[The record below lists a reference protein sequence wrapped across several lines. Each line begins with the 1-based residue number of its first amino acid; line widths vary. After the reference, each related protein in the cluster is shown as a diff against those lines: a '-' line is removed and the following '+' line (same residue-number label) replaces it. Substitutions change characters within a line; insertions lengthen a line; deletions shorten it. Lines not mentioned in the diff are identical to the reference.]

1 MSHCCYDFD
10 TEINRRG
17 TGAMKTD
24 ALSTFFGRSDIEGL
38 WIADMDFAVSPEITA
53 ALARRFSHAIY
64 GYTAVPES
72 YWESIIYWLDR
83 RHDWRVKR
91 EELIYV
97 NGVVKGIGF
106 LLNYFTRPAD
116 KILIQP
122 PVYHPFR
129 MLIEGN
135 GRSCVTSPLRRTAD
149 GYEMD
154 LDDLEEKFRTE
165 RPVAMILC
173 NPHNPVGIQW
183 SREVLARV
191 ASLARQYGVK
201 VISDEIHG
209 DLVLYGK
216 PHIPFLEASPEARE
230 VGIALGAPSK
240 TFNIPG
246 LSSSWIVISDPAL
259 REGFFKWMECNE
271 FSEPTFV
278 ATIATETAYRHG
290 EPWLEAATAY
300 IEDNIAFVEEFCA
313 RHIPGIIP
321 VRPQASFLVWLDC
334 RDLCL
339 SHDELVSLFVDN
351 AHLALNDGAMF
362 GAEGSGYMRFN
373 VASPRHVVERC
384 LRSLAKAIATVCPDK
399 QLSLELA
406 GY

>member
-1 MSHCCYDFD
+1 M
-10 TEINRRG
+10 G
-17 TGAMKTD
+17 
-24 ALSTFFGRSDIEGL
+24 
-38 WIADMDFAVSPEITA
+38 
-53 ALARRFSHAIY
+53 
-64 GYTAVPES
+64 
-72 YWESIIYWLDR
+72 
-83 RHDWRVKR
+83 R

-106 LLNYFTRPAD
+106 LINYFTRPGD

-129 MLIEGN
+129 NLVEGN
-135 GRSCVTSPLRRTAD
+135 GRVCVTSPLSRTVD

-154 LDDLEEKFRTE
+154 LDDLEEKFRSE
-165 RPVAMILC
+165 RPVMMILC

-183 SREVLARV
+183 SAEVLCRV
-191 ASLARQYGVK
+191 GKLAKKYGVK

-216 PHIPFLEASPEARE
+216 PHIPFLEACPEARE

-246 LSSSWIVISDPAL
+246 LSSSWIVIADPGL
-259 REGFFKWMECNE
+259 RRGFFHWMEVNE

-290 EPWLEAATAY
+290 EPWLSAATDY
-300 IEDNIAFVEEFCA
+300 IEGNIAFVEEFCA
-313 RHIPGIIP
+313 KHIPEIHP

-334 RDLCL
+334 RDLGL
-339 SHDELVSLFVDN
+339 AHDDLVSLFVDN
-351 AHLALNDGAMF
+351 ARLALNDGAMF
-362 GAEGSGYMRFN
+362 GEEGSGYMRFN

-384 LRSLAKAIATVCPDK
+384 LCSLEKAIH
-399 QLSLELA
+399 SR
-406 GY
+406 